1 MLTRRRPAPS
11 GEREATSDEPEVA
24 EGTAAES
31 PAELAPLRRRLRL
44 RTRIGIMFPLVTAV
58 LASTLAA
65 GSLWVL
71 RAVQVPDL
79 EAEAKQTAFLNGSIV
94 RDRLSSSTANIGRV
108 VSNLE
113 RPTGGVGIVWSEG
126 EWYSS
131 NIRQLS
137 ERKLPSDL
145 VKLVLDEDDPEPA
158 IQRYRL
164 STGEP
169 VVVVGVPIRSVDA
182 AYFELSPLNNLEQ
195 TQKALAVA
203 LAAAVALTT
212 VASAIIGG
220 RFASRMV
227 LAPLGDV
234 TKAAEAIA
242 SDKLDTRLPDTNDP
256 DLDGFVT
263 AFNNMA
269 EALQNRV
276 ERDARFAS
284 DVSHE
289 LRSPLMTLAASVEVL
304 QRRRDEMPERAASAL
319 DLLAADVDRF
329 QALVSDLLEISR
341 FDSGTQVLDRQA
353 LLPCEFLRE
362 FARARCG
369 PEVPVLCDTNLEEV
383 TIEADKRRLL
393 QMLSNLID
401 NADKYAGGVTAITI
415 DEVEHGVEIGV
426 EDDGTGVPDVERGL
440 IFDRFARGA
449 SAGNRGSDSG
459 TGLGLSLVDEHARLH
474 EGRAWVTDARMANG
488 ARFAIFLPTETLSLD
503 EDGDEP
509 LDVLSVGADG

>member
-1 MLTRRRPAPS
+1 MLTPRRHEPHLDSAPVS
-11 GEREATSDEPEVA
+11 APGAEAEDGEPPDE
-24 EGTAAES
+24 GRTAH
-31 PAELAPLRRRLRL
+31 LRRRVRL

-58 LASTLAA
+58 LASALAV

-71 RAVQVPDL
+71 RAVQLPDL
-79 EAEAKQTAFLNGSIV
+79 EAEAKQTAYLNASIL
-94 RDRLSSSTANIGRV
+94 RDRLSSPAANIGRV
-108 VSNLE
+108 VANLE
-113 RPTGGVGIVWSEG
+113 RPTGGVGIIRADG
-126 EWYSS
+126 YWYSS

-137 ERKLPSDL
+137 ESKLPTELWST
-145 VKLVLDEDDPEPA
+145 VITEGKPA

-164 STGEP
+164 ASGEP
-169 VVVVGVPIRSVDA
+169 VVVVGVPIRSLDA
-182 AYFELSPLNNLEQ
+182 AYFELSPLGNFEQ
-195 TQKALAVA
+195 TQNALAIA
-203 LAAAVALTT
+203 LGAAVALTT

-234 TKAAEAIA
+234 TRAAEAIA
-242 SDKLDTRLPDTNDP
+242 SEKLETRLPLTSDP
-256 DLDGFVT
+256 DLAGFVT

-269 EALQNRV
+269 EALQRRV

-304 QRRRDEMPERAASAL
+304 QRRRDEMPERAGAAL

-341 FDSGTQVLDRQA
+341 FDSGTQELELQA

-362 FARARCG
+362 VARARCG
-369 PEVPVLCDTNLEEV
+369 TAVAVRCEDHLEDV
-383 TIEADKRRLL
+383 TIVADRRRLN
-393 QMLSNLID
+393 QMLANLID
-401 NADKYAGGVTAITI
+401 NAGKYAGGVTAITL
-415 DEVEHGVEIGV
+415 DEVEGGVEIGV
-426 EDDGTGVPDVERGL
+426 EDSGPGVPEEEREL
-440 IFDRFARGA
+440 IFDRFSRGA

-474 EGRAWVTDARMANG
+474 GGRAWVTDVEDGPG
-488 ARFAIFLPTETLSLD
+488 ARFAIFLPTETRSLD
-503 EDGDEP
+503 DEDDELDP
-509 LDVLSVGADG
+509 LGVGVDG